1 MTEEA
6 GGDHVDDGRQMH
18 YIDEELERNHAEYI
32 FEKQELGTLHN
43 PYDQEVREFTS
54 IENGDIETLRKS
66 LEENYAGEIGTLA
79 ADPLR
84 NAKNRGIVVIALA
97 SRAAIRGGVLPETAF
112 SLSDTFIQ
120 RIELCRDVESV
131 MRLFHAAEFQYAQMV
146 REIRGGNAGKGAPPS
161 ANDGE
166 KLSDHYL
173 DRCKTY
179 IFAHLHEKI
188 SVSEM
193 ARAIG
198 LNANYLSDLFRRC
211 AGITLTGYIQ
221 NEKIRLAKNLL
232 IYSEESIPKIAE
244 YVNFPSQSYFGKLFK
259 EKMHMTPRQYRESY
273 KPREFLQN
281 ITTS

>member
-1 MTEEA
+1 MN
-6 GGDHVDDGRQMH
+6 DGRQMH
-18 YIDEELERNHAEYI
+18 YIDEELERDHAEYI

-43 PYDQEVREFTS
+43 PYDQEIREFTS

-66 LEENYAGEIGTLA
+66 LEENYTGEVGMLA

-131 MRLFHAAEFQYAQMV
+131 MKLFHAVEYEYARMV
-146 REIRGGNAGKGAPPS
+146 REIRGGNAGKDAPPS

-188 SVSEM
+188 SVGEM

-211 AGITLTGYIQ
+211 TGITLTGYIQ

-232 IYSEESIPKIAE
+232 IYSDYSYGEIAA
-244 YVNFPSQSYFGKLFK
+244 YLGYSSQSHLGRQFK
-259 EKMHMTPRQYRESY
+259 CRTGMTMRQYRLRY
-273 KPREFLQN
+273 GRKFDLAGDGKY
-281 ITTS
+281 